1 MRLHTLVKLFNE
13 VIRGRHVTRMKVCAM
28 LFWLQAVLYLY
39 KRTRGLLH
47 MQLLAVGGAHAP
59 RKQPRQS
66 FLSQSAVRQSANGV
80 RLISQLSQLE
90 LYLMLIAILSQ
101 FYLYYGLCIVGA
113 MFKLYLYNITVF
125 NSQFLSCWQSMA
137 YDWSP
142 TQPARVILT
151 CIVPYYYNFVFIIE
165 TAKMAQYLNYIFITL
180 PWYCSFIY

>member
-1 MRLHTLVKLFNE
+1 MRLGDGECYLVNHWI
-13 VIRGRHVTRMKVCAM
+13 VDTR
-28 LFWLQAVLYLY
+28 L
-39 KRTRGLLH
+39 
-47 MQLLAVGGAHAP
+47 HAP
-59 RKQPRQS
+59 TKQPRQP

-125 NSQFLSCWQSMA
+125 NSQFLSCRQSMA
-137 YDWSP
+137 YGWSP

-165 TAKMAQYLNYIFITL
+165 TAEMAHYLNYIYLHNITV
-180 PWYCSFIY
+180 